1 MEAESKRTLA
11 QAEYDLLKEGF
22 KDPVVTKLKYMEV
35 IGDLYYS
42 ISFGNFALNHMGK
55 DDPIAHLL
63 QTFSQMA
70 EDNAAE

>member
-35 IGDLYYS
+35 IGDLY
-42 ISFGNFALNHMGK
+42 
-55 DDPIAHLL
+55 
-63 QTFSQMA
+63 
-70 EDNAAE
+70 